1 MATMIGICPD
11 MLNSVSG
18 EIKDVVNLGT
28 ELCLVIGGGNIFRGV
43 TGVSKGMDRTTGDN
57 MGMLATVMN
66 SLALKF
72 LRKIRNTN
80 KSTVSFTYFC
90 CL

>member
-1 MATMIGICPD
+1 MGENDFGICPD
-11 MLNSVSG
+11 ILNSVSS

-43 TGVSKGMDRTTGDN
+43 TGVSRGMDRTTGDN

-66 SLALKF
+66 SLALQNSLEK
-72 LRKIRNTN
+72 LGIPTRVQSALPI
-80 KSTVSFTYFC
+80 
-90 CL
+90 